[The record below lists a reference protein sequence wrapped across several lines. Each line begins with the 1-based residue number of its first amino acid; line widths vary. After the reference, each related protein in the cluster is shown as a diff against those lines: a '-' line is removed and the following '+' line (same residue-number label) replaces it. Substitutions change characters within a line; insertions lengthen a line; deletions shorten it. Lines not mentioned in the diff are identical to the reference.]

1 MSLAVVVK
9 GTEGLVLAADTR
21 ITVTAQRKD
30 NPAPIIVNYDNAT
43 KLLNF
48 SNPHNWVGAVTYG
61 ESLIG
66 TRTAHS
72 FVPELEPKLCGERH
86 TVLDYA
92 RHLSDFYRSHWEDAD
107 LPSRSPTGG
116 MSFIVG
122 GYDENSPYGAVF
134 LFNIPNAPEPEP
146 RNEPGFGMTW
156 GGQLEI
162 TNRIIHGYDPLLF
175 PLIRERLNMSDKE
188 IRSLEDSIK
197 PRLENTIP
205 YDLLPLQDCVDL
217 AVFLIRTTITAQNL
231 AIGVRGVGGIIEVAT
246 VTRAGG
252 LKSIQRKEIH
262 GEYPCSH

>member
-30 NPAPIIVNYDNAT
+30 NPGPIIVNYDNAT

-48 SNPHNWVGAVTYG
+48 SNPHSWVGAVTYG

-72 FVPELEPKLCGERH
+72 YVPELEPALRGERH
-86 TVLDYA
+86 TVLGYA
-92 RHLSDFYRSHWEDAD
+92 RLLSDFYRSRWEEAG
-107 LPSRSPTGG
+107 LQSKPTNGG

-122 GYDENSPYGAVF
+122 GFDENSPYGAVF
-134 LFNIPNAPEPEP
+134 VFNIPNAPEPEP

-162 TNRIIHGYDPLLF
+162 ANRIIHGYDPLLF
-175 PLIRERLNMSDKE
+175 PLIRERLKVSDEE
-188 IRSLEDSIK
+188 IRSMEDSIK
-197 PRLENTIP
+197 QHFKYTIP
-205 YDLLPLQDCVDL
+205 YDVLPLQDCVDL
-217 AVFLIRTTITAQNL
+217 AIFLIRTTITAQNL
-231 AIGVRGVGGIIEVAT
+231 AIGVRGVGGVIEVAT
-246 VTRAGG
+246 VTRASG
-252 LKSIQRKEIH
+252 LKWIQRKEIH
-262 GEYPCSH
+262 GEDLCSY

>member
-48 SNPHNWVGAVTYG
+48 STPHNWVGAVTYG

-92 RHLSDFYRSHWEDAD
+92 RRRGAD
-107 LPSRSPTGG
+107 
-116 MSFIVG
+116 
-122 GYDENSPYGAVF
+122 
-134 LFNIPNAPEPEP
+134 
-146 RNEPGFGMTW
+146 
-156 GGQLEI
+156 
-162 TNRIIHGYDPLLF
+162 
-175 PLIRERLNMSDKE
+175 
-188 IRSLEDSIK
+188 
-197 PRLENTIP
+197 
-205 YDLLPLQDCVDL
+205 
-217 AVFLIRTTITAQNL
+217 NL
-231 AIGVRGVGGIIEVAT
+231 
-246 VTRAGG
+246 
-252 LKSIQRKEIH
+252 K
-262 GEYPCSH
+262 